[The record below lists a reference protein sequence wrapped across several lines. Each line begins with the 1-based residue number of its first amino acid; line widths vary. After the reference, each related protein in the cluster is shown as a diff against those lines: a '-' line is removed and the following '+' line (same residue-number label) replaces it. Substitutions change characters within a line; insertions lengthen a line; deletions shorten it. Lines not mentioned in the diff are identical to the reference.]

1 MSLAMFYCIT
11 KPKER
16 DTLKME
22 TTESDS
28 PGCQASEDLKRAAG
42 RGVGI
47 GIYKS
52 ICSTSFSFLIAS
64 VF

>member
-1 MSLAMFYCIT
+1 MAMFYWIT

-28 PGCQASEDLKRAAG
+28 PGCQASEDLKRG
-42 RGVGI
+42 RMWGVLA
-47 GIYKS
+47 YTNLYAQLLS
-52 ICSTSFSFLIAS
+52 PF
-64 VF
+64 